1 MLARPGL
8 LGRTESVILRVFGWM
23 PTRMPRNGA
32 RTEYTG
38 AVEKTARIFRSFEEA
53 ESAEREYYASL
64 TPQERIEIVNQ
75 LRAQRHPDADQQR
88 LQRVYRITT
97 LGEG

>member
-1 MLARPGL
+1 MPI
-8 LGRTESVILRVFGWM
+8 RT
-23 PTRMPRNGA
+23 PRSRA

-38 AVEKTARIFRSFEEA
+38 AVEKTARIFRNFEDA
-53 ESAEREYYASL
+53 ELADRKYYASL

-88 LQRVYRITT
+88 LQMVYRIVK
-97 LGEG
+97 LGES